1 MNSNNLQDLFENLQA
16 GTVLAFY
23 RSGLI
28 GSIIPFFT
36 REKKGE
42 RVPHHVAIVYEI
54 EKRIYN
60 GHAFCKFK
68 LSEQGFH
75 GGKYR
80 TVEIFKYDNVIKNPF
95 QITYYTTDEY
105 FLKQDFIKQ
114 CFTGLTPEQE
124 NLGIQDA
131 IRQVGKKYGYSR
143 FILTAEIFEK
153 ILPKSFQ
160 RKIFAKLNKKQG
172 ERLCSSHVVFNL
184 NSTGKYNIPT
194 DQAYS
199 PNEVIKLKNVFT
211 NV

>member
-1 MNSNNLQDLFENLQA
+1 MNSENLKDLFENLKG

-36 REKKGE
+36 REKNGE
-42 RVPHHVAIVYEI
+42 RVPHHVGIVYEV
-54 EKRIYN
+54 EKSLSVYN
-60 GHAFCKFK
+60 GRAFCTFK

-80 TVEIFKYDNVIKNPF
+80 TVEIIKF
-95 QITYYTTDEY
+95 DDIYYTTDEY

-114 CFTGLTPEQE
+114 CFTGMTPEE
-124 NLGIQDA
+124 ESLGIQDA

-199 PNEVIKLKNVFT
+199 PNEVVKLKNVFT

>member
-1 MNSNNLQDLFENLQA
+1 MNSNNLQDIFENLQG

-23 RSGLI
+23 KSGII

-42 RVPHHVAIVYEI
+42 RVPHHVATAYEV
-54 EKRIYN
+54 EKSLSVYN
-60 GHAFCKFK
+60 GRAFCTFK

-80 TVEIFKYDNVIKNPF
+80 TVEIIKYDDIF
-95 QITYYTTDEY
+95 YTTDEY

-114 CFTGLTPEQE
+114 CFTGMTPEEE

-184 NSTGKYNIPT
+184 NSTGKYDIPT

-199 PNEVIKLKNVFT
+199 PNEVIKLKDVFT

>member
-1 MNSNNLQDLFENLQA
+1 MNSNNLKDLFENLKG

-42 RVPHHVAIVYEI
+42 RVPHHVATAYEI
-54 EKRIYN
+54 KHQVFASNSTSI
-60 GHAFCKFK
+60 CSFK

-80 TVEIFKYDNVIKNPF
+80 TVEIIKF
-95 QITYYTTDEY
+95 DDIFYTTDEY
-105 FLKQDFIKQ
+105 FLKQDFVKMG
-114 CFTGLTPEQE
+114 FTDLTPEQE

>member
-1 MNSNNLQDLFENLQA
+1 MNSNNLQDLFENLKG

-23 RSGLI
+23 RSDLI

-42 RVPHHVAIVYEI
+42 RVPHHVATAYEVKK
-54 EKRIYN
+54 EDL
-60 GHAFCKFK
+60 ATMSVCSFK

-80 TVEIFKYDNVIKNPF
+80 NVEIVKYDGI
-95 QITYYTTDEY
+95 YYTTDEY
-105 FLKQDFIKQ
+105 FLKQDFIKMG
-114 CFTGLTPEQE
+114 FTDLTPDQE
-124 NLGIQDA
+124 KLGIQDA
-131 IRQVGKKYGYSR
+131 ISQIGKKYGYSR

-172 ERLCSSHVVFNL
+172 ERLCSSHIVFNL

>member
-1 MNSNNLQDLFENLQA
+1 MNSNNLQDLFENLKG

-42 RVPHHVAIVYEI
+42 RVPHHVAIAYQVKKEDSATMSI
-54 EKRIYN
+54 
-60 GHAFCKFK
+60 CSFK

-80 TVEIFKYDNVIKNPF
+80 IVEIIKYNNI
-95 QITYYTTDEY
+95 YYTTDEY

-114 CFTGLTPEQE
+114 CFTGMTPEE
-124 NLGIQDA
+124 ESLGIQDA

-199 PNEVIKLKNVFT
+199 PNEVVKLKNVFT